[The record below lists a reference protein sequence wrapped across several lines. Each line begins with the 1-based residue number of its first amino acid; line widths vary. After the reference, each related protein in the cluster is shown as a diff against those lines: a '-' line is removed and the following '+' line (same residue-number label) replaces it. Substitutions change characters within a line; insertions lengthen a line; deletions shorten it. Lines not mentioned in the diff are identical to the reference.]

1 MMAEKKVVAA
11 KPAVTKKEVAKP
23 AAKAPA
29 KAVAKPVVKA
39 VAKPVAKTAPVAKAP
54 VTKVAPVAKP
64 ATVKKSAP
72 KPAVKKVAKES
83 DKKILSPASAGDRGL
98 RKTRI
103 GKVVSNKMN
112 KTIVVA
118 IVNKVPHPLYR
129 KVVVT
134 TTKFKAHDENNECSI
149 GDTVEIME
157 TRPLSRDKYF
167 RLVKI
172 IEKVK

>member
-1 MMAEKKVVAA
+1 MAEKKEV
-11 KPAVTKKEVAKP
+11 KKDVKKAPVAKAPVAKVTP
-23 AAKAPA
+23 AKAAPA
-29 KAVAKPVVKA
+29 KAVAKPVAKPA
-39 VAKPVAKTAPVAKAP
+39 PAKPVATKPV
-54 VTKVAPVAKP
+54 
-64 ATVKKSAP
+64 SAP
-72 KPAVKKVAKES
+72 AAKPAVKKPVSKPAPKKVVKQD
-83 DKKILSPASAGDRGL
+83 DKDRGL

-134 TTKFKAHDENNECSI
+134 TVKFKAHDENNECSI

-167 RLVKI
+167 RLVRI

>member
-1 MMAEKKVVAA
+1 VADGVVEKKVAA
-11 KPAVTKKEVAKP
+11 PKKPALKPVIASEAKQTR
-23 AAKAPA
+23 PA
-29 KAVAKPVVKA
+29 KL
-39 VAKPVAKTAPVAKAP
+39 
-54 VTKVAPVAKP
+54 
-64 ATVKKSAP
+64 
-72 KPAVKKVAKES
+72 PAVDNA
-83 DKKILSPASAGDRGL
+83 RGL

-134 TTKFKAHDENNECSI
+134 TVKFKAHDENNECSI

-167 RLVKI
+167 RLVRI

>member
-1 MMAEKKVVAA
+1 MADTKKPAKKTAAAKAAPSKKPAVAKKPTVAAVKKAVAA
-11 KPAVTKKEVAKP
+11 KTSTPKVTEVKAVEVKKEVVSKAIAPKKETKKITTKKE
-23 AAKAPA
+23 
-29 KAVAKPVVKA
+29 
-39 VAKPVAKTAPVAKAP
+39 
-54 VTKVAPVAKP
+54 
-64 ATVKKSAP
+64 S
-72 KPAVKKVAKES
+72 E
-83 DKKILSPASAGDRGL
+83 RGL

-118 IVNKVPHPLYR
+118 IVNKVPHPLYG

-149 GDTVEIME
+149 GDTVEIVE

-167 RLVKI
+167 RLLRIV
-172 IEKVK
+172 EKVK

>member
-1 MMAEKKVVAA
+1 MAEKKEVRKDTVQKDAVRKAVPAKPAA
-11 KPAVTKKEVAKP
+11 KPAVKSAAASAVVKP
-23 AAKAPA
+23 AAAPTAKPEVKKAAPA
-29 KAVAKPVVKA
+29 PAV
-39 VAKPVAKTAPVAKAP
+39 KPVAAKL
-54 VTKVAPVAKP
+54 VS
-64 ATVKKSAP
+64 KSAP
-72 KPAVKKVAKES
+72 KKKAAVE
-83 DKKILSPASAGDRGL
+83 DTERGL

-118 IVNKVPHPLYR
+118 IVNKVPHPLYG

-167 RLVKI
+167 RLVRI